1 MFPNQNGGLSR
12 RSGDQP
18 TTTAHASSSSFYR
31 HWDFWVVF
39 LSSSLAFHAALLG
52 TSPGWHLL
60 LTDMPAILGRDEIP
74 TLNWAFPTLLFAQ
87 AFSNVFFGRLS
98 DYVGRRWIFIAG
110 NLVAFVGFLSCSRVS
125 HGYSISGLHV
135 LIGIGTGIQVMGP
148 FLALA
153 ELVPVYLRF
162 AFTGGCVALLA
173 PYQAMYPAIAEALA
187 QKTSESWRWCYSINA
202 IFSFVAF
209 VGFAIA
215 YHPKPLSQFDAPI
228 RTRNWISLIL
238 IASSTC
244 LGYFAMWGDRLWG
257 WESARVIA
265 PIVVSGLF
273 LLATPVYEALYGGK
287 GAAVPGY
294 LFRSWAT
301 VSLVL
306 SGALCVVFQWF
317 FPLADV
323 LIFQA
328 IHGRT
333 GMSLAW
339 DTSTFTSGT
348 VAGSIIATV
357 ALARPRRIKWHLV
370 GGTVVSM
377 VFLSALAAA
386 RPERY
391 RMDQAF
397 NTLIGIGV
405 GYVLVTAYTAAP
417 MTAKPRD
424 MGCVVGT
431 MAAVRTLVG
440 CILWAV
446 LYAIYLPKLDRDLT
460 STLTNSNS
468 ASGLPPETI
477 PALVQAVDAAQATGD
492 PSGLLQVPGVTL
504 KVLMD
509 LQLALVDAATSAF
522 HLLIYIAF
530 IYAALIVGL
539 AFASPNVDRYL
550 SSEILA
556 YNGARRVRPADASRG

>member
-1 MFPNQNGGLSR
+1 MSTKQDADIPR
-12 RSGDQP
+12 RSDDQAA
-18 TTTAHASSSSFYR
+18 TTAHLPSTSSGFYR
-31 HWDFWVVF
+31 NWDFWVIF
-39 LSSSLAFHAALLG
+39 LSSSLGFHAALLG

-60 LTDMPAILGRDEIP
+60 LTDMPATLGKDKVP

-87 AFSNVFFGRLS
+87 AFSNIFFGRLS
-98 DYVGRRWIFIAG
+98 DYIGRRWIFVAG

-125 HGYSISGLHV
+125 HGHSISGLHV
-135 LIGIGTGIQVMGP
+135 LIGLGTGIQVLGP

-162 AFTGGCVALLA
+162 AVTGGCVALLA
-173 PYQAMYPAIAEALA
+173 PYQAVYPVIAEALTQRTA
-187 QKTSESWRWCYSINA
+187 ESWRWCYSINA

-209 VGFAIA
+209 VGFAVA
-215 YHPKPLSQFDAPI
+215 YNPKPLRQFDAPI

-244 LGYFAMWGDRLWG
+244 LEYFAVWGDRLWA
-257 WESARVIA
+257 WDSARVIA
-265 PIVVSGLF
+265 PIVVSGSF
-273 LLATPVYEALYGGK
+273 LLATPVYEALYGGD
-287 GAAVPGY
+287 GAAIPGY
-294 LFRSWAT
+294 LFRSWVT

-306 SGALCVVFQWF
+306 SGALCVVFQ
-317 FPLADV
+317 
-323 LIFQA
+323 A

-333 GMSLAW
+333 GMGLAW
-339 DTSTFTSGT
+339 NTSTFTTGT
-348 VAGSIIATV
+348 VAGSIIATA
-357 ALARPRRIKWHLV
+357 ALFRPRRIKWHVV
-370 GGTVVSM
+370 GGAVVSM

-417 MTAKPRD
+417 MTAKHRD

-446 LYAIYLPKLDRDLT
+446 LYAIYLPKLHNDLV
-460 STLTNSNS
+460 SNM
-468 ASGLPPETI
+468 AGALPPESI
-477 PALVQAVDAAQATGD
+477 PALVEAIDAAQATGD

-504 KVLMD
+504 KILMH
-509 LQLALVDAATSAF
+509 LQLALVGAATSAF
-522 HLLIYIAF
+522 HLLICISF
-530 IYAALIVGL
+530 VYAALILGI
-539 AFASPNVDRYL
+539 AFASPNVDKYL

-556 YNGARRVRPADASRG
+556 HNRIRGSSHADPDCEDEVGA